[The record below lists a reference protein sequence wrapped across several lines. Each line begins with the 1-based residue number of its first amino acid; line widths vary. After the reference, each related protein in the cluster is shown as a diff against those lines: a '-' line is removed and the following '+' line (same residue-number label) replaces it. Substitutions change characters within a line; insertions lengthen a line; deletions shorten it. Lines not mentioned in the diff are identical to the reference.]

1 MFTIEGKVTTSRC
14 DVNGKLKLFSAVQM
28 MQDCSELWADTEPE
42 MNRYFKE
49 HGMAQVLV
57 SRQIDVVRIPD
68 YKEDLSVESRVFEMQ
83 SMCGYRNTFVRDAA
97 GRPCYKSWSMGA
109 FVNRESGHIVPVP
122 ADVVAT
128 MHLDPKLDMDYC
140 SRRIKLPHGVL
151 SECAHVTVLRD
162 DIDYNMHMN
171 NAQYV
176 RVGCELL
183 PDGFVVKRMRIE
195 YKSPAH
201 LGDVLT
207 AMTGTSGNTFW
218 VTLANGDTTCAL
230 MEFVAF

>member
-14 DVNGKLKLFSAVQM
+14 DACGKLKLFSAVQM

-42 MNRYFKE
+42 MNGYFKE
-49 HGMAQVLV
+49 HDMAQVLV
-57 SRQIDVVRIPD
+57 SRQIDVVRVPE
-68 YKEDLSVESRVFEMQ
+68 YKENLSVESRVFEMQ

-109 FVNRESGHIVPVP
+109 FINRESGHIVPVP

-140 SRRIKLPHGVL
+140 SRRIRLPQGVL
-151 SECAHVTVLRD
+151 GENTQVTVLRN
-162 DIDYNMHMN
+162 DIDYNLHMN

-176 RVGCELL
+176 RIGCELL
-183 PDGFVVKRMRIE
+183 PDGFAVKRMRIE

-207 AMTGTSGNTFW
+207 ATTGNSGNTFW
-218 VTLANGDTTCAL
+218 VALAKGDTMCAS

>member
-1 MFTIEGKVTTSRC
+1 MFSIWCHFC
-14 DVNGKLKLFSAVQM
+14 DCDLALLGA
-28 MQDCSELWADTEPE
+28 
-42 MNRYFKE
+42 
-49 HGMAQVLV
+49 V

-97 GRPCYKSWSMGA
+97 GKPCYKSWSMGA

-151 SECAHVTVLRD
+151 SECAHVTVRRD